1 MVGIV
6 LCALAIFIAIGV
18 LTTISGISP
27 RMPKM
32 KNLSL
37 RNREVSDQGEIVE
50 AGEFQITLSFAEDLL
65 EIGTGAQI
73 VVSGPQDGQLQNNGC
88 SQISGTQA
96 FTKVALDE
104 PGEYLVGWRVVS
116 GDGHPISGSY
126 SFTLINTSGF
136 IANPALASR
145 KDLRDAVVVA
155 KAAQSG
161 WANATAF
168 NRGQILY
175 RVAEIMQGRSDQFID
190 EICALEGV
198 TTKVAKI
205 QVEEAIDTWVWYSGW
220 CDKLSSVS
228 GSLNQVSGPFYNF
241 TTPEALGVVAI
252 FAENKPSLLGVVRTL
267 APVIASGN
275 SAVLIA
281 SESYPLPA
289 ITLSEVL
296 ATSDVPAG
304 VVNILTGKIT
314 ELAPWVGS
322 HMEIDGVDVAGLSKK
337 QEEELKLVGADN
349 LKRIFRFSPTNH
361 PERILSFMEQKTV
374 WHPVGL

>member
-1 MVGIV
+1 MSRIDVNKTYK
-6 LCALAIFIAIGV
+6 LFIGGAFPRSE
-18 LTTISGISP
+18 SG
-27 RMPKM
+27 R
-32 KNLSL
+32 
-37 RNREVSDQGEIVE
+37 VYEIK
-50 AGEFQITLSFAEDLL
+50 G
-65 EIGTGAQI
+65 
-73 VVSGPQDGQLQNNGC
+73 NN
-88 SQISGTQA
+88 
-96 FTKVALDE
+96 KK
-104 PGEYLVGWRVVS
+104 
-116 GDGHPISGSY
+116 
-126 SFTLINTSGF
+126 F

-145 KDLRDAVVVA
+145 KDLRDAVVAA
-155 KAAQSG
+155 KAAHSG

-296 ATSDVPAG
+296 ATSDVPGG
-304 VVNILTGKIT
+304 VVNILTGKIA

-374 WHPVGL
+374 WHPIGL

>member
-1 MVGIV
+1 MSRIDVNKTYK
-6 LCALAIFIAIGV
+6 LFIGGAFPRSE
-18 LTTISGISP
+18 SG
-27 RMPKM
+27 R
-32 KNLSL
+32 
-37 RNREVSDQGEIVE
+37 VYEIK
-50 AGEFQITLSFAEDLL
+50 
-65 EIGTGAQI
+65 GA
-73 VVSGPQDGQLQNNGC
+73 N
-88 SQISGTQA
+88 
-96 FTKVALDE
+96 KK
-104 PGEYLVGWRVVS
+104 
-116 GDGHPISGSY
+116 
-126 SFTLINTSGF
+126 F

-198 TTKVAKI
+198 TTKVAKT

-220 CDKLSSVS
+220 CDKLSSVT

-252 FAENKPSLLGVVRTL
+252 FAENKPSLIGVIRTL

-296 ATSDVPAG
+296 ATSDVPGG
-304 VVNILTGKIT
+304 VVNILTGKIA

-374 WHPVGL
+374 WHPIGL

>member
-1 MVGIV
+1 MSRIDVNKTYK
-6 LCALAIFIAIGV
+6 LFIGGAFPRSE
-18 LTTISGISP
+18 SG
-27 RMPKM
+27 R
-32 KNLSL
+32 
-37 RNREVSDQGEIVE
+37 VYEIK
-50 AGEFQITLSFAEDLL
+50 
-65 EIGTGAQI
+65 GT
-73 VVSGPQDGQLQNNGC
+73 N
-88 SQISGTQA
+88 
-96 FTKVALDE
+96 KK
-104 PGEYLVGWRVVS
+104 
-116 GDGHPISGSY
+116 
-126 SFTLINTSGF
+126 F

-145 KDLRDAVVVA
+145 KDLRDAVVAA

-198 TTKVAKI
+198 TTKVAKV

-220 CDKLSSVS
+220 CDKLSSVT

-275 SAVLIA
+275 TAVLIA

-296 ATSDVPAG
+296 ATSDVPSG
-304 VVNILTGKIT
+304 VVNILTGKIA

-374 WHPVGL
+374 WHPIGL

>member
-1 MVGIV
+1 MSRIDVNKTYK
-6 LCALAIFIAIGV
+6 LFIGGAFPRSE
-18 LTTISGISP
+18 SG
-27 RMPKM
+27 R
-32 KNLSL
+32 
-37 RNREVSDQGEIVE
+37 VYEIK
-50 AGEFQITLSFAEDLL
+50 
-65 EIGTGAQI
+65 GA
-73 VVSGPQDGQLQNNGC
+73 N
-88 SQISGTQA
+88 
-96 FTKVALDE
+96 KK
-104 PGEYLVGWRVVS
+104 
-116 GDGHPISGSY
+116 
-126 SFTLINTSGF
+126 F

-145 KDLRDAVVVA
+145 KDLRDAVVAA
-155 KAAQSG
+155 KAAHSG

-198 TTKVAKI
+198 TTKVAKV

-281 SESYPLPA
+281 SES
-289 ITLSEVL
+289 
-296 ATSDVPAG
+296 
-304 VVNILTGKIT
+304 
-314 ELAPWVGS
+314 
-322 HMEIDGVDVAGLSKK
+322 
-337 QEEELKLVGADN
+337 
-349 LKRIFRFSPTNH
+349 
-361 PERILSFMEQKTV
+361 
-374 WHPVGL
+374 